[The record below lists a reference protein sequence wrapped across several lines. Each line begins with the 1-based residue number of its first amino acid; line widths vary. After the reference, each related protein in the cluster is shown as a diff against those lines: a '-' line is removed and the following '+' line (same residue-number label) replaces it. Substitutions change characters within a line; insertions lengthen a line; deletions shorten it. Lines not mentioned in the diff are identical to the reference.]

1 MPTETIFQIITLSLI
16 ILVPLVIWGT
26 RPSWWAVGG
35 CVMYTASYFIANA
48 FHLAFYLLD
57 PLPTVYAD
65 ALTSA
70 MEGAPPTAY
79 GFALRI
85 YQASALLLVACYS
98 VIIVFALR
106 GDLQARLVWLVLA
119 IAETF
124 AVVEYAQ
131 CKLWIDPFGSNDLH
145 LTQVW
150 GIEVSRYACA
160 RAFGV
165 ISPYLAPIITSLYLL
180 WVYGKKRNLH

>member
-1 MPTETIFQIITLSLI
+1 MPTETVFQIITLSLI
-16 ILVPLVIWGT
+16 ILVPLVIWGN
-26 RPSWWAVGG
+26 RPSGWAVGG
-35 CVMYTASYFIANA
+35 CVMYSASYFISNA
-48 FHLAFYLLD
+48 WHIAFWVLEPMPAEIAEQLKA
-57 PLPTVYAD
+57 VMAD
-65 ALTSA
+65 APA
-70 MEGAPPTAY
+70 TAY
-79 GFALRI
+79 GFALRL
-85 YQASALLLVACYS
+85 YQAGTLLLVACYS
-98 VIIVFALR
+98 AIIVFALR

-131 CKLWIDPFGSNDLH
+131 CKMLVDPFGSNDLH

-150 GIEVSRYACA
+150 GIEVARYACA

-180 WVYGKKRNLH
+180 WVYGRTRRAG